1 MNRLSLPASH
11 EKQALVLSP
20 FVQCPLAAP
29 ALVRQDLCLEPLV
42 WCRPRAQKGSVSLEL
57 SLPYKGK
64 PAGPNGPQPGLLA
77 ENLTSMGRRGKNVI
91 LRERVLFSAG

>member
-11 EKQALVLSP
+11 GKQALVLSP

-42 WCRPRAQKGSVSLEL
+42 WCWPRAQKGSVSLEL

-64 PAGPNGPQPGLLA
+64 PAGPADLNQGSLQR
-77 ENLTSMGRRGKNVI
+77 T
-91 LRERVLFSAG
+91 